1 MKSPRREN
9 GRIDQDRHGC
19 LTRGFGVM
27 EVGWEGLSHKLIYAP
42 SLEGLSWKLKER
54 QRLSKEREG
63 QIDRQT

>member
-1 MKSPRREN
+1 MD
-9 GRIDQDRHGC
+9 G
-19 LTRGFGVM
+19 LTRTDMDASLEASGSWRW
-27 EVGWEGLSHKLIYAP
+27 EWEGLSHKLIYAP